1 MDPRMVAL
9 WFMALC
15 VPPCTAPPASTSPA
29 VTARSP
35 VSVARG
41 HATTLPCWLSQQ
53 QSAEDLEVR
62 WYRTGGFD
70 TPVLHYQSKAL
81 KVPQEASY
89 FGRVSFGLKD
99 AASGGLK
106 TGDVSLKL
114 LNVTTEDAGEY
125 ICYVSSSQGYDSAT
139 VKLLVTETGGQPF
152 LSAVWTEDKGVNVS
166 CESEGWYPQPVLR
179 WSDKNQDLTPGGL
192 LYRNVSSG
200 LISVHSWCLLPPSSE
215 LSCSVGLPGKEAK
228 EAKVHLEP
236 ARIGSG
242 SSSESSVGGWVAFA
256 LLLVATLVA
265 AAVGA
270 LYYKKKVKKHQSDQI
285 DGKNYKSVNPE
296 ENEKLLNE
304 EVGRL
309 SEASGHHVNVTL
321 EDTHNPYLT
330 VKSKRVRDANVYDVP
345 DGRFPDGDMVTCLTA
360 IKGTPGFSSGKHYW
374 EVSLGKN
381 QTGIKQSWWVGVTSA
396 AKIPANSNVSP
407 NTSNGFW
414 FLSSSP
420 KRADSFQ
427 FSTEP
432 KILIPVRSRP
442 QTVGVYLDRDSGEIS
457 FYNVEDKRL
466 IGSFTAT
473 FNGDIFPL
481 FNPGKGDKSPME
493 IIQREANCT
502 D

>member
-1 MDPRMVAL
+1 RKGQICLHFSLDL
-9 WFMALC
+9 TDI
-15 VPPCTAPPASTSPA
+15 PP
-29 VTARSP
+29 VESP

-70 TPVLHYQSKAL
+70 TPVLHYQSNAFKA
-81 KVPQEASY
+81 PQEASY
-89 FGRVSFGLKD
+89 VGRVSFGLKD

-106 TGDVSLKL
+106 TGDVTLKL

-139 VKLLVTETGGQPF
+139 VKLLVTETGSQPF
-152 LSAVWTEDKGVNVS
+152 LSAVWTEDNSVNVS

-192 LYRNVSSG
+192 LYRNFSSG
-200 LISVHSWCLLPPSSE
+200 LFSVHSWCLLPPSSE

-228 EAKVHLEP
+228 EAKVRLKP
-236 ARIGSG
+236 ARIGK
-242 SSSESSVGGWVAFA
+242 ENFLHV
-256 LLLVATLVA
+256 
-265 AAVGA
+265 
-270 LYYKKKVKKHQSDQI
+270 YQI
-285 DGKNYKSVNPE
+285 DGKKTLRVRGQQSNINT
-296 ENEKLLNE
+296 
-304 EVGRL
+304 
-309 SEASGHHVNVTL
+309 HINVTL
-321 EDTHNPYLT
+321 EDTNNPYLK
-330 VKSKRVRDANVYDVP
+330 VKSKIVRDANVNDVP
-345 DGRFPDGDMVTCLTA
+345 DRRFPDGDMVTCLTA
-360 IKGTPGFSSGKHYW
+360 IKGTPGFSSGKRYW

-396 AKIPANSNVSP
+396 AEIPADSNVSP

-457 FYNVEDKRL
+457 FYNVEDKSL

-493 IIQREANCT
+493 IIQREITENSLNIIFVYVQIREKY
-502 D
+502 